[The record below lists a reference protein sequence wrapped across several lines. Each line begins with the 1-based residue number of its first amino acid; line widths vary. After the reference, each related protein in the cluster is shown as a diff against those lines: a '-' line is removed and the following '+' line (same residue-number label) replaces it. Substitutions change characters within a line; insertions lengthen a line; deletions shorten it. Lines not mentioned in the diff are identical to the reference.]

1 MHTSDRPE
9 GATLS
14 LNEDE
19 QLLEELKSKVASGVT
34 WYLALLEA
42 IGKWKQT
49 EETINGKCYRYL
61 IGGEAFDWILLVSR
75 LSKELDGIIP
85 ENEKED
91 LIFNHKEPVFVSP
104 DDFRRLIGPSKY
116 KAFLNYYYGIEVEEA
131 LISAVEQEVRK
142 EKKALGFLDPDEEE
156 VTDEAFKRL
165 YRNGFSALLKG
176 YACEKGLPDINTFLL
191 YEWKEFIYWLFQ
203 LRIRLNDKERCASDT
218 KKALHEIHKQR
229 SAGLLKVC

>member
-1 MHTSDRPE
+1 M

-14 LNEDE
+14 LSEDE
-19 QLLEELKSKVASGVT
+19 QLLEELRGKVASGT
-34 WYLALLEA
+34 HWYIALLET

-49 EETINGKCYRYL
+49 EEYIDKKCYRYL

-75 LSKELDGIIP
+75 LSRELSGVIP

-91 LIFNHKEPVFVSP
+91 LIFKHKEPVFVSP
-104 DDFRRLIGPSKY
+104 ADFKELIGSSKY

-156 VTDEAFKRL
+156 VSDEAFKRL
-165 YRNGFSALLKG
+165 YRNGFRALLKE
-176 YACEKGLPDINTFLL
+176 YAVEKGLPYTNTFLL

-203 LRIRLNDKERCASDT
+203 LRIRLNDRERCASDT

-229 SAGLLKVC
+229 SASLLKVC